1 MPNGGSREAQNH
13 KDEKT
18 STQFLAGAVPVPG
31 SAIVFANVGG

>member
-1 MPNGGSREAQNH
+1 M

-31 SAIVFANVGG
+31 GASVPAHVGGKG